1 MSQSNLPRFSDTAQ
15 AFQHLTDADLRR
27 AVALFSLIGKPWLVH
42 VGSALAKLA
51 LALRIPLGWA
61 VRPTVYA
68 HFCGGESIADSED
81 TVEKLWAHK
90 VSTILDYSAEGQ
102 TAEADLDATCS
113 EVLATIQAADSDA
126 RHAFAVFKVSGLSS
140 NALLEKVG
148 VAMAGGDALSRED
161 EAAWMRVQRRVR
173 TLCEATAAAGG
184 RVMIDAEESWIQD
197 AIDSLAEDMMSDYNR
212 DRVVVYNTVQMYR
225 HDRLAYLKAM
235 VARAEEA
242 GHRCGVK
249 IVRGAY
255 MEKERARAAE
265 RGCPSP
271 IQPDKASADRDF
283 DLAMRWVLDRI
294 DRVHLVAGSHN
305 EESNL
310 KLCAWMAETGLE
322 PGDERVAFAQLLG
335 MSDPITFNLSA
346 HGYNVAKYVPYGP
359 IREAIPYLI
368 RRAQENTS
376 VAGQTS
382 RELTLL
388 REEQQRRRQI
398 SNQSGM

>member
-81 TVEKLWAHK
+81 TVEKLWAHN
-90 VSTILDYSAEGQ
+90 VRTILDYSAEGQ

-113 EVLATIQAADSDA
+113 EVFATIQAADGDA

-148 VAMAGGDALSRED
+148 EAMAGGKALSRED

-255 MEKERARAAE
+255 MEKERERADE

-305 EESNL
+305 EDSNL

-388 REEQQRRRQI
+388 REEQKRRRQI
-398 SNQSGM
+398 TNQSGM